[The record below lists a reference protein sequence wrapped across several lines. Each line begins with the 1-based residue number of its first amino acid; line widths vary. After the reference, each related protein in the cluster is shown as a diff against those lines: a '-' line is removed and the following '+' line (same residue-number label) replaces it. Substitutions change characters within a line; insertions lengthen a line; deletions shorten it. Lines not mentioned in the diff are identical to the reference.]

1 MLKLLIYSESSS
13 NLLALSE
20 LFSKPEK
27 FTAQIKPS
35 IQNYIEW
42 YLLNKSDAKG

>member
-20 LFSKPEK
+20 LFGKPEK
-27 FTAQIKPS
+27 FSEKIKS
-35 IQNYIEW
+35 SLRNYIEW
-42 YLLNKSDAKG
+42 YLLNKSDVKA